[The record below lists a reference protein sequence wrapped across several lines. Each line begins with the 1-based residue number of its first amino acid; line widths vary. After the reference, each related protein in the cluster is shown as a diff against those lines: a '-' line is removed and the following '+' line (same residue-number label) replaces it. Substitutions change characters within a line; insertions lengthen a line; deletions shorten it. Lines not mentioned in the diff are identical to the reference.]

1 MFELNLNTPAKLAPA
16 PAAVD
21 PVLPYRILV
30 DLISL
35 ARREE
40 MGWPNDESIEMLLGV
55 VGAIAAAVGDGAH
68 RERRDCVV
76 ARAVRFYIVT
86 RRIIVDHLA
95 AELIT
100 LFPHEES
107 SLKSEILMLGIY
119 LLVESGKS
127 FPRPRHELIE
137 PAVEKNIAVH
147 IDSTVFP
154 YGIEAHNIAGESPS
168 ALVESLVDERNA
180 DGTRGR
186 HVPELDLIVGEH
198 PAPGIK
204 TYLYLDRVRVGTE
217 PAEMDNFRY
226 HACKV
231 SER

>member
-107 SLKSEILMLGIY
+107 SLKSEILMLGIN
-119 LLVESGKS
+119 LLVESNEVRRITGLDSKEHYDKSLIPHEHFICQKCGKIEDVFDMDIIS
-127 FPRPRHELIE
+127 YLKKNTNKRINSYELI
-137 PAVEKNIAVH
+137 VKG
-147 IDSTVFP
+147 
-154 YGIEAHNIAGESPS
+154 YC
-168 ALVESLVDERNA
+168 SLCNER
-180 DGTRGR
+180 
-186 HVPELDLIVGEH
+186 V
-198 PAPGIK
+198 
-204 TYLYLDRVRVGTE
+204 
-217 PAEMDNFRY
+217 
-226 HACKV
+226 
-231 SER
+231 